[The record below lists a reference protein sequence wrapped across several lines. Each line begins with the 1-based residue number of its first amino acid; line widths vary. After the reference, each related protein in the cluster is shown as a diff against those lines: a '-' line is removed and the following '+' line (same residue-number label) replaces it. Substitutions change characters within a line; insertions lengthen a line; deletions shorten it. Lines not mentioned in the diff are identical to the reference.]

1 MDNNDFPDKV
11 IIAWSGG
18 LRMSTLEVYK
28 ELYADIPHQKYVKD
42 LQQPCV
48 DVEALHKDFFYN
60 CWGKPKNAEEAA
72 KLKTLPNYPN
82 GMRQERDRCYGWNE
96 CLDHLSQ
103 QGHLTKTVD
112 EWRDKPIPIVINC
125 PECNTVHVDEDEWK
139 ERPHKTHECQ
149 CCRHTWRPC
158 NFATVGVFT
167 LPTAPKVEV
176 E

>member
-48 DVEALHKDFFYN
+48 DVEALKKSLVEQGIFMDS
-60 CWGKPKNAEEAA
+60 
-72 KLKTLPNYPN
+72 
-82 GMRQERDRCYGWNE
+82 WND
-96 CLDHLSQ
+96 CIDHLSQ